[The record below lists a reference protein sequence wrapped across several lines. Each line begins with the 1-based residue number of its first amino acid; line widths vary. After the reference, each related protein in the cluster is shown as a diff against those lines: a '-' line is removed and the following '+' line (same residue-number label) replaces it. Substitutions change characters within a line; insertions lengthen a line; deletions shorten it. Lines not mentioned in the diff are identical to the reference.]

1 MKKSF
6 FLVEDHSLM
15 RQGIINYLTANSEFS
30 CAGVATN
37 ARDFFLAM
45 SQGTDAGLPDVLIT
59 DLNLDGGMSG
69 GISLIQSCRKKYPS
83 FKIVVYSMY
92 AAASV
97 VSSAISAGADAY
109 VSKLSNEEELVI
121 ALRRVF
127 EDKTYIDSSISYQLI
142 DYERSLSMFTR
153 REAEI
158 LKLILMGK
166 QNSVIAETLE
176 VSKRSVENYIS
187 HIYDKTGFSSKEE
200 LIEHFGSN
208 V

>member
-15 RQGIINYLTANSEFS
+15 RQGIISYLTKNSEFI
-30 CAGVATN
+30 CAGVAAT
-37 ARDFFLAM
+37 AQEFFLAM
-45 SQGTDAGLPDVLIT
+45 SQGSGAGQPDVLIT
-59 DLNLDGGMSG
+59 DLNFDGSMST
-69 GISLIQSCRKKYPS
+69 GISLIQSCRKKFPS

-109 VSKLSNEEELVI
+109 VSKLSDEEELVI

-127 EDKTYIDSSISYQLI
+127 NDKTYIDSSISSQLI
-142 DYERSLSMFTR
+142 DYERSLSMFTH
-153 REAEI
+153 RETEI

-166 QNSVIAETLE
+166 QNSIIAETLE

-187 HIYDKTGFSSKEE
+187 HIYDKTGFSSREE

-208 V
+208 A